1 MRAARKSASKCTLL
15 GVMAAV
21 AMFSDAGASE
31 YPNRSIRV
39 VVPFAA
45 AGVTDIVARILFD
58 RIGQAIGQ
66 TVVIDDRP
74 GAGGNIG
81 VDQVA
86 KSPPDGYTLVVADP
100 STSLSLGHA
109 VGLGRP
115 AVEPGGGPRRR
126 VARRC
131 QGCHR
136 SFRDRRSLA
145 VASAA
150 PNAM

>member
-1 MRAARKSASKCTLL
+1 MRAARKSASGCILL

-21 AMFSDAGASE
+21 AMFSHAGASE

-74 GAGGNIG
+74 SRSDNHW
-81 VDQVA
+81 
-86 KSPPDGYTLVVADP
+86 PN
-100 STSLSLGHA
+100 
-109 VGLGRP
+109 
-115 AVEPGGGPRRR
+115 RR
-126 VARRC
+126 ARRSVLPA
-131 QGCHR
+131 GANGTIMR
-136 SFRDRRSLA
+136 TGR
-145 VASAA
+145 VG
-150 PNAM
+150 